1 MIQYLFLFF
10 LILGGVC
17 FLFTDE
23 VLKFLGFERIRKEY
37 EGDWYIKGFN
47 TVCEEDEE
55 IKDRNECTRSA
66 GALIHESGLPFVMNQ
81 AIIDHHV
88 GPRCYQLDNS
98 RALYWNDGDIPRTNP
113 INVSQAVCRQN

>member
-23 VLKFLGFERIRKEY
+23 VLKFLGFEAIRKEY
-37 EGDWYIKGFN
+37 EGDWYIKGSN

-55 IKDRNECTRSA
+55 IKDRNECARA
-66 GALIHESGLPFVMNQ
+66 AAALRHDTDLPFVMSQQTFNSDGG
-81 AIIDHHV
+81 A
-88 GPRCYQLDNS
+88 RCYQWQS
-98 RALYWNDGDIPRTNP
+98 STALYWNDGDIPRTTPVVGNK
-113 INVSQAVCRQN
+113 AVCRQN